1 MNDKNTKKKYTIMS
15 GGTFDY
21 SQRTIELIADDIE
34 QTILEAGRKIP
45 DVLLEEQQHRYS
57 REIPLEEQ
65 YYSSYNRKTMDI
77 MKRAVYILRMAY
89 IYAQRIDWMLSG
101 DDGEDDL
108 VRRLNKEL
116 YELKT
121 KYPSGKRR
129 MKCLLKLRHQ
139 DESQYCNGFFR
150 AIAQLRYA
158 CSLR

>member
-1 MNDKNTKKKYTIMS
+1 MS

-45 DVLLEEQQHRYS
+45 DVLLEEHQHRYS

-65 YYSSYNRKTMDI
+65 YYSSYNRKTMEI

-108 VRRLNKEL
+108 VRRLNQEL
-116 YELKT
+116 HELKT
-121 KYPSGKRR
+121 KYPSGEFTFKKKRVR
-129 MKCLLKLRHQ
+129 YDDDYGGFREIP
-139 DESQYCNGFFR
+139 DE
-150 AIAQLRYA
+150 
-158 CSLR
+158 

>member
-1 MNDKNTKKKYTIMS
+1 MS

-45 DVLLEEQQHRYS
+45 DVLLEEHQHRYS

-65 YYSSYNRKTMDI
+65 YYSSYNRK
-77 MKRAVYILRMAY
+77 AVYILRMAY

-108 VRRLNKEL
+108 VRRLNQEL
-116 YELKT
+116 HELKT
-121 KYPSGKRR
+121 KYPSGKFTFKKKRVR
-129 MKCLLKLRHQ
+129 YDDDYGGFREIP
-139 DESQYCNGFFR
+139 DE
-150 AIAQLRYA
+150 
-158 CSLR
+158 

>member
-1 MNDKNTKKKYTIMS
+1 MS

-65 YYSSYNRKTMDI
+65 YYSSYNRKTMEI

-108 VRRLNKEL
+108 VRRLNQEL
-116 YELKT
+116 HELKT
-121 KYPSGKRR
+121 KYPSG
-129 MKCLLKLRHQ
+129 
-139 DESQYCNGFFR
+139 
-150 AIAQLRYA
+150 
-158 CSLR
+158 

>member
-1 MNDKNTKKKYTIMS
+1 MNDKHTKKKYTIMS

-65 YYSSYNRKTMDI
+65 YYSSYNRKTMEI

-108 VRRLNKEL
+108 VRRLNQEL
-116 YELKT
+116 HELKT
-121 KYPSGKRR
+121 KYPSGKFTFKKKRVR
-129 MKCLLKLRHQ
+129 DDADYGGFREIP
-139 DESQYCNGFFR
+139 DE
-150 AIAQLRYA
+150 
-158 CSLR
+158 

>member
-77 MKRAVYILRMAY
+77 MKRAV
-89 IYAQRIDWMLSG
+89 
-101 DDGEDDL
+101 
-108 VRRLNKEL
+108 L
-116 YELKT
+116 Y
-121 KYPSGKRR
+121 P
-129 MKCLLKLRHQ
+129 
-139 DESQYCNGFFR
+139 
-150 AIAQLRYA
+150 
-158 CSLR
+158 

>member
-45 DVLLEEQQHRYS
+45 DVLLEEHQHRYS

-65 YYSSYNRKTMDI
+65 YYSSYNRKTMEI

-108 VRRLNKEL
+108 VRRLNQEL
-116 YELKT
+116 HELKT
-121 KYPSGKRR
+121 KYPSG
-129 MKCLLKLRHQ
+129 
-139 DESQYCNGFFR
+139 
-150 AIAQLRYA
+150 
-158 CSLR
+158 

>member
-1 MNDKNTKKKYTIMS
+1 MNDKHTKKKYTIMS

-121 KYPSGKRR
+121 KYPSGKFTFKNKRVR
-129 MKCLLKLRHQ
+129 YDDDYGCFREIP
-139 DESQYCNGFFR
+139 DE
-150 AIAQLRYA
+150 
-158 CSLR
+158 

>member
-1 MNDKNTKKKYTIMS
+1 MS

-89 IYAQRIDWMLSG
+89 I
-101 DDGEDDL
+101 
-108 VRRLNKEL
+108 
-116 YELKT
+116 
-121 KYPSGKRR
+121 
-129 MKCLLKLRHQ
+129 
-139 DESQYCNGFFR
+139 
-150 AIAQLRYA
+150 
-158 CSLR
+158 

>member
-1 MNDKNTKKKYTIMS
+1 MS

-101 DDGEDDL
+101 DDGE
-108 VRRLNKEL
+108 V
-116 YELKT
+116 
-121 KYPSGKRR
+121 
-129 MKCLLKLRHQ
+129 HV
-139 DESQYCNGFFR
+139 
-150 AIAQLRYA
+150 
-158 CSLR
+158 

>member
-1 MNDKNTKKKYTIMS
+1 MS

-121 KYPSGKRR
+121 KYPSGKFTFKNKRVR
-129 MKCLLKLRHQ
+129 YDDDYGCFREIP
-139 DESQYCNGFFR
+139 DE
-150 AIAQLRYA
+150 
-158 CSLR
+158 

>member
-108 VRRLNKEL
+108 VRRLDKEL
-116 YELKT
+116 HELKT
-121 KYPSGKRR
+121 KYPSGKFTFKKKRVR
-129 MKCLLKLRHQ
+129 YDDDYGGFREIP
-139 DESQYCNGFFR
+139 DE
-150 AIAQLRYA
+150 
-158 CSLR
+158 

>member
-65 YYSSYNRKTMDI
+65 YYSSYNRKTMEI

-108 VRRLNKEL
+108 VRRLNQEL
-116 YELKT
+116 HELKT
-121 KYPSGKRR
+121 KYPSGIFTFKKKRVR
-129 MKCLLKLRHQ
+129 YDDDYGGFREIP
-139 DESQYCNGFFR
+139 DE
-150 AIAQLRYA
+150 
-158 CSLR
+158 

>member
-1 MNDKNTKKKYTIMS
+1 MS

-45 DVLLEEQQHRYS
+45 DVLLEEHQHRYS

-65 YYSSYNRKTMDI
+65 YYSSYNRKTMEI

-108 VRRLNKEL
+108 VRRLN
-116 YELKT
+116 LKT
-121 KYPSGKRR
+121 KYPSGKFTFKKKRVR
-129 MKCLLKLRHQ
+129 YDDDYGGFREIP
-139 DESQYCNGFFR
+139 DE
-150 AIAQLRYA
+150 
-158 CSLR
+158 

>member
-1 MNDKNTKKKYTIMS
+1 MS

-57 REIPLEEQ
+57 REMPLEEQ
-65 YYSSYNRKTMDI
+65 YYPSYNRKTMDI

-108 VRRLNKEL
+108 VRRLDKEL
-116 YELKT
+116 HELKT
-121 KYPSGKRR
+121 KYPSRKFTCKKKSVRYDADYGGFRE
-129 MKCLLKLRHQ
+129 MS
-139 DESQYCNGFFR
+139 DE
-150 AIAQLRYA
+150 
-158 CSLR
+158 